1 MVSLEDYKIAIFTRS
16 ANYKLYKMSDSTIE
30 LPFKHYRFTFTTAHG
45 YLYKILKYNIDYA
58 INIDEDAFVVDNNA
72 LLELLKYCIEE
83 KIVNCGMRDGGVSPV
98 RYGNPIVT
106 NPFFNIL
113 DVRQIRKKFSKR
125 EVGEYRY
132 KIIDYDKLLKNVTLP
147 FKYENTPY
155 YESFYPFFLWL
166 NVNSKVY
173 YLNATEHDDKFS
185 TILYNQL
192 GEKMLYHS
200 WYSREFE
207 KNEFHTQR
215 IMDLY
220 CLCEGKDIRLSFS
233 EKIRVWLELRIN
245 QNVIPWIL
253 PIRRKLIKLMSSK

>member
-1 MVSLEDYKIAIFTRS
+1 MTSLLDYRIAIFTRS

-45 YLYKILKYNIDYA
+45 YIYKILKFDIDYA
-58 INIDEDAFVVDNNA
+58 INIDEDAFIVDNNA
-72 LLELLKYCIEE
+72 LLELLRYCIDE
-83 KIVNCGMRDGGVSPV
+83 KVVNCGMRDGGVSPI

-113 DVRQIRKKFSKR
+113 DVRQIRKRFSMMK
-125 EVGEYRY
+125 VNEYRH
-132 KIIDYDKLLKNVTLP
+132 KKVDYDALLANVILP
-147 FKYENTPY
+147 FRYEITSD

-166 NVNSKVY
+166 NTNHKVY
-173 YLNATEHDDKFS
+173 YLDATEHEDKFS
-185 TILYNQL
+185 TVLYNHL

-215 IMDLY
+215 IMNLY
-220 CLCEGKDIRLSFS
+220 SLCGGADIKLSVFDRI
-233 EKIRVWLELRIN
+233 KIWLELRIN
-245 QNVIPWIL
+245 KDVIPWIL
-253 PIRRKLIKLMSSK
+253 PIRRKVIKLMNSK